1 MATNLITGASELLH
15 DQSLPTIE
23 LLQTSFPDNK
33 DFMISISTFFDPK
46 YVFLIY
52 APILFAINKRV
63 GHRTIAALSLTE
75 WINQIL
81 KWLLAGERP
90 YWYVHERAN
99 ELAAAQ
105 NISSSFGQ
113 TNSGIDS
120 YDMASLLIRSGAPSP
135 QPVANLRQFPVTCE
149 LGAGSPSGHA
159 MVTATVWYILI
170 EAYLRNELPIF
181 RRVDYSS
188 STGAPPSGGGGGQ
201 EATDSSSSGNNK
213 SLAKLTWSMYTV
225 ILLMV
230 SLSRVYLACH
240 FPHQCLCG
248 ALLGVVVAKMVSEKL
263 PFESLRSR
271 HFGLMTAFMFAAALG
286 TYAFLRMMG
295 LDPLWSVNKGMRWCI
310 KKEYIHLDTT
320 PFFSM
325 MRYLG
330 FCLGSGLAY
339 DVTSTSSKKAPTESS
354 SALMT
359 RRTLTALASIV
370 FGQFLFNGLPI
381 SKTNLNLFY
390 MISFIMYTIFA
401 YSIAGPIPRL
411 VKQLVGQQKVS
422 ETRG

>member
-1 MATNLITGASELLH
+1 MASNLIAGASELLH

-23 LLQTSFPDNK
+23 LLQSSFPDNK

-63 GHRTIAALSLTE
+63 GHRTITALSLTE
-75 WINQIL
+75 WINQVL

-90 YWYVHERAN
+90 YWYVHERAS

-105 NISSSFGQ
+105 PNVTAGG
-113 TNSGIDS
+113 SGIDS
-120 YDMASLLIRSGAPSP
+120 YDMAAILRSAAPP

-181 RRVDYSS
+181 RRADYSQQTSELQPS
-188 STGAPPSGGGGGQ
+188 SKDNT
-201 EATDSSSSGNNK
+201 
-213 SLAKLTWSMYTV
+213 LAKLTWSAYTV

-248 ALLGVVVAKMVSEKL
+248 ALLGVLVAKFVSERL
-263 PFESLRSR
+263 PFDSLKSR
-271 HFGLMTAFMFAAALG
+271 HFCLMTAIMFAGALG
-286 TYAFLRMMG
+286 TYGLLRQLG
-295 LDPLWSVNKGMRWCI
+295 LDPLWSVNKGMRWCV

-339 DVTSTSSKKAPTESS
+339 NVSANQTITKDKSSIDTTQA
-354 SALMT
+354 ALIT
-359 RRTLTALASIV
+359 RRILASLASIAL
-370 FGQFLFNGLPI
+370 GYFLFALPMP
-381 SKTNLNLFY
+381 KTNLNLFY
-390 MISFIMYTIFA
+390 LISFVMYTVFS
-401 YSIAGPIPRL
+401 YSIAGLIPDL
-411 VKQLVGQQKVS
+411 VKRMFANERALTGIKAS
-422 ETRG
+422 KLSRLSL

>member
-1 MATNLITGASELLH
+1 MVVKMITGASEMLH

-23 LLQTSFPDNK
+23 LLQSSFPDNK

-52 APILFAINKRV
+52 APILFAINKRI
-63 GHRTIAALSLTE
+63 GHRTITALSLTE

-99 ELAAAQ
+99 ELAAARNLTIQ
-105 NISSSFGQ
+105 
-113 TNSGIDS
+113 NSGIDS
-120 YDMASLLIRSGAPSP
+120 YDMAAMLAGP

-181 RRVDYSS
+181 RRVDYS
-188 STGAPPSGGGGGQ
+188 TQAAPSGGG
-201 EATDSSSSGNNK
+201 TDNK
-213 SLAKLTWSMYTV
+213 LVKLTWSAYTV

-263 PFESLRSR
+263 PFDSLKSS
-271 HFGLMTAFMFAAALG
+271 HFCLLTAIMFCGALG
-286 TYAFLRMMG
+286 TYGVLRQMG

-310 KKEYIHLDTT
+310 KPEYIHLDTT

-339 DVTSTSSKKAPTESS
+339 NVSGAPSAGTKQTTTSA
-354 SALMT
+354 ALMS
-359 RRTLTALASIV
+359 RRALTSLVSIA
-370 FGQFLFNGLPI
+370 FGYLLFGLPMP
-381 SKTNLNLFY
+381 KTNLNLFY
-390 MISFIMYTIFA
+390 VISFIMYTIFS
-401 YSIAGPIPRL
+401 YSIAAPIPRF
-411 VKQLVGQQKVS
+411 VKRLLAANPSLATIEASKLARLSQ
-422 ETRG
+422 